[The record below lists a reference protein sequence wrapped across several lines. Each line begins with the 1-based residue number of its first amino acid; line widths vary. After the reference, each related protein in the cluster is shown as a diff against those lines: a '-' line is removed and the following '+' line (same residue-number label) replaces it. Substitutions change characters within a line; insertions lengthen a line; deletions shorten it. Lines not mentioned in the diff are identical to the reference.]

1 MILLRAGFNMGA
13 FFNTGNNCASTQT
26 EALCSELSGFSGV
39 VFCARCKLQKKA
51 KKYQKVV
58 KNAIVTE
65 PQTQNLGSWRLLAAG
80 SVVDKVRKDT
90 RGS

>member
-1 MILLRAGFNMGA
+1 MLFFVRAVNY
-13 FFNTGNNCASTQT
+13 
-26 EALCSELSGFSGV
+26 
-39 VFCARCKLQKKA
+39 KKKA

-90 RGS
+90 RGRR